1 MENNYYLITGFNKNS
16 LGLFFLYSEKD
27 LYAYHGEKN
36 LVDYKTKLN
45 GKQFNDYI
53 VSLDRGENFDL
64 INIFN
69 VTTDQFNRFLNM
81 NFNVLKEKS
90 KYGILDEYLNIYEHY
105 I

>member
-45 GKQFNDYI
+45 TKQFNDYI

>member
-27 LYAYHGEKN
+27 FCAYHGEKN

-53 VSLDRGENFDL
+53 ISLDKGENFDL

-69 VTTDQFNRFLNM
+69 ITNDQFNRFLNM
-81 NFNVLKEKS
+81 NFNLLKQKS
-90 KYGILDEYLNIYEHY
+90 KEGILDEYLNIYEHY